1 MKSVVLDAYTINPGD
16 LSWEV
21 LESLGEVSVYDRTA
35 DKDIIERIG
44 DCDSVFTSK
53 CHITREILDACPGIS
68 FISTLATGYDNID
81 IKAAAEK
88 GSLRGSFCCIIHLYH
103 I

>member
-35 DKDIIERIG
+35 DKDIIERQA
-44 DCDSVFTSK
+44 S
-53 CHITREILDACPGIS
+53 
-68 FISTLATGYDNID
+68 AT
-81 IKAAAEK
+81 
-88 GSLRGSFCCIIHLYH
+88 
-103 I
+103 